1 MIDPNASEVR
11 QTLAK
16 LIEQQHLNPSSIPE
30 AIRLAELSPQPR
42 QWQYFVSQLLLWF
55 GSVAIAFGLIF
66 FIAANW
72 QSMGHIAKFA
82 LVESAIVL
90 AIIAYVKFYQNK
102 VIRQAS
108 LLVAMLFVGGL
119 MALFGQVYQTGA
131 DPWQLFFNWALL
143 TTPWVFISRQS
154 LMWLFWL
161 ALINLS
167 ISLYQN
173 TFCGFLNLGL
183 TLFLLNTLAFFLW
196 QVAAFKINWL
206 NKVWPLN
213 VLALVSGYFGLWMF
227 LEGLFDD
234 KPLNILLWCLW
245 AVAIYY
251 VYRMRSLNM
260 FMLAG
265 WSLSILVVSNAL
277 VIRLFSDALNTF
289 SFLVLTSLTIG
300 LGTYLSMWL
309 KGLSKEAHV

>member
-1 MIDPNASEVR
+1 MR
-11 QTLAK
+11 
-16 LIEQQHLNPSSIPE
+16 
-30 AIRLAELSPQPR
+30 
-42 QWQYFVSQLLLWF
+42 
-55 GSVAIAFGLIF
+55 
-66 FIAANW
+66 
-72 QSMGHIAKFA
+72 
-82 LVESAIVL
+82 
-90 AIIAYVKFYQNK
+90 
-102 VIRQAS
+102 
-108 LLVAMLFVGGL
+108 
-119 MALFGQVYQTGA
+119 
-131 DPWQLFFNWALL
+131 
-143 TTPWVFISRQS
+143 
-154 LMWLFWL
+154 
-161 ALINLS
+161 
-167 ISLYQN
+167 QN
-173 TFCGFLNLGL
+173 TFGGFLNLGL